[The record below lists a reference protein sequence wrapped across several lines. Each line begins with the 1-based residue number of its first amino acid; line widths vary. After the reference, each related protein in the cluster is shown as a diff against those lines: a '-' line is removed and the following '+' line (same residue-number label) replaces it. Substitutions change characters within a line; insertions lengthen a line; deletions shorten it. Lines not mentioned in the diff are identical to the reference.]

1 MLYITAGAYEEC
13 RPDKNKIKIVCP
25 SIWIHYVT
33 DGTGYY
39 NGVRLGRGDAFIV
52 HKNDLCEYF
61 PDKNAPWSYVWV
73 RFGGTDDERLLER
86 CGIPESS
93 GIFTFDYAERLI
105 EITGTLIPDM
115 LLMGANTPYKE
126 AVAKMILSLHMKG
139 DITARRRE
147 TEWVAKAKEYIGAN
161 YHKRLRVEDIAAALH
176 IDRRYLRNLFVR
188 DTGEPTKEY
197 LDRFKMERA
206 AELLTFSEQSVGI
219 IARSVGYEDQLSF
232 SKAFKKH
239 FGASPTEYKSK
250 TKNQQI

>member
-1 MLYITAGAYEEC
+1 
-13 RPDKNKIKIVCP
+13 
-25 SIWIHYVT
+25 
-33 DGTGYY
+33 
-39 NGVRLGRGDAFIV
+39 
-52 HKNDLCEYF
+52 
-61 PDKNAPWSYVWV
+61 
-73 RFGGTDDERLLER
+73 
-86 CGIPESS
+86 
-93 GIFTFDYAERLI
+93 
-105 EITGTLIPDM
+105 
-115 LLMGANTPYKE
+115 
-126 AVAKMILSLHMKG
+126 MILSLHMKG